1 MPGTPPPLATH
12 ARRIGRLLVAA
23 AAVVTMLVAS
33 NATHAQIERAT
44 HVVIPQARGFALNRQ
59 DQSVNIESVKAKVRI
74 LEQTASTTLDVFLR
88 NPMDRQAEAVVLLP
102 VPRDSVVS
110 SFFFEGESAEPTAEL
125 LRADEA
131 RRIYD
136 SIVNQVRDPALLE
149 FAGYNLIRSS
159 VFPVPAKGTQ
169 RVRLTYEH
177 ILDADENRV
186 DYILPRSE
194 SLEVNVPWEI
204 EVDIQG
210 GAPISMIYSPSH
222 TLSTTRVNGTH
233 MQAKIA
239 AESTLQPGPF
249 IMSYLLEREGVTA
262 SLFAYPD
269 PKVGGGYFLLLAGLP
284 AKVSDRPDA
293 IRREVSVV
301 IDRSGSMAGGK
312 MDQVKAAALQVIEGL
327 EDGEAFNIIDYAT
340 NVKKFAAAPVI
351 KNDETT
357 LKAREYLA
365 RIRTTGGT
373 NIHDALLEALRQDQ
387 ADPNMLP
394 LVLFLTDG
402 LPTVGRT
409 SEVTIREL
417 VESANVHDRRIF
429 SLGVGN
435 DVNVPLLDRIADST
449 RAITEYILPE
459 EDVELKV
466 AGVFKRLYGPVLAD
480 VSLQTTDA
488 NGNTSTTMVSE
499 LIPSTVP
506 DVFEGD
512 QVVLL
517 GQYTSEQPVTFKLSG
532 DFLGQQRTFR
542 FDFDFSDAT
551 TRNAFVPR
559 LWAGRR
565 IAYLVDQI
573 RQAGASMGARPLTV
587 DETLVSMPEYQELVD
602 EILRLST
609 EFGVLSEYTS
619 FLATEGTDLGDWE
632 SLIMSC
638 TTSLDTRAVRTR
650 SGLAAVNQ
658 GVNFNEQKL
667 TAQLDYKN
675 AYWDANMNRVEVADV
690 QQMADCTFFKRGTQW
705 IDARVV
711 NDESGKGLDADRSV
725 EFGSQEHIAMLED
738 LIGQGRQ
745 GILSLTGDI
754 VIRYKNENVLVVNSV
769 TNGN

>member
-1 MPGTPPPLATH
+1 MTDTPSPTSRPSA
-12 ARRIGRLLVAA
+12 IGRFAA
-23 AAVVTMLVAS
+23 LAVAS
-33 NATHAQIERAT
+33 LTIATSATFGQIERAT
-44 HVVIPQARGFALNRQ
+44 HIVIPQTRGFALNRQ
-59 DQSVNIESVKAKVRI
+59 DQSVDIETVKANVRI
-74 LEQTASTTLDVFLR
+74 LEHTAATTLDIFLR
-88 NPMDRQAEAVVLLP
+88 NPMNRQAEAVVLLP
-102 VPRDSVVS
+102 VPRESVVS
-110 SFFFEGESAEPTAEL
+110 AFLFEGQSTEPTAEL
-125 LRADEA
+125 LPADEA
-131 RRIYD
+131 RRVYD

-159 VFPVPAKGTQ
+159 VFPVPANGTQ

-177 ILDADENRV
+177 ILEGNENRI
-186 DYILPRSE
+186 DYVLPRSE
-194 SLEVNVPWEI
+194 SLQVSVPWEI
-204 EVDIQG
+204 EIDIKG
-210 GAPISMIYSPSH
+210 SAPISMIYSPSH
-222 TLSTTRVNGTH
+222 TLTTKRRSGTH
-233 MQAKIA
+233 LTAKIA
-239 AESTLQPGPF
+239 TESMSQPGPF

-262 SLFAYPD
+262 SMFAYPD
-269 PKVGGGYFLLLAGLP
+269 PKVGGGYFLMLAGLP
-284 AKVSDRPDA
+284 AKISDREDA
-293 IRREVSVV
+293 IQREVTVV

-340 NVKKFAAAPVI
+340 NVKKFAPAPVI
-351 KNDETT
+351 KDEATT
-357 LKAREYLA
+357 LRAREYLT

-373 NIHDALLEALRQDQ
+373 NIHDALLEALRQDKT
-387 ADPNMLP
+387 DPDMLP
-394 LVLFLTDG
+394 IVLFLTDG

-417 VESANVHDRRIF
+417 VTTANTHDRRIF

-449 RAITEYILPE
+449 RAVTQYILPE

-466 AGVFKRLYGPVLAD
+466 AQVFKRLYGPVLAN
-480 VSLQTTDA
+480 VSLETVDSSGNASTD
-488 NGNTSTTMVSE
+488 MVAE
-499 LIPSTVP
+499 LMPASVP

-517 GQYTSEQPVTFKLSG
+517 GQYTNEAPITFRLSG
-532 DFLGQQRTFR
+532 DFLGQQRSFR
-542 FDFDFSDAT
+542 FDFDFSEAT
-551 TRNAFVPR
+551 TRNSFVPR

-573 RQAGASMGARPLTV
+573 RQAGASTSVRPLTV
-587 DETLVSMPEYQELVD
+587 DETLVAMPEYQELVD

-632 SLIMSC
+632 GLIGACS
-638 TTSLDTRAVRTR
+638 TTLDTRAVQTR

-667 TAQLDYKN
+667 AAQLDYKN
-675 AYWDANMNRVEVADV
+675 SYWDANMNRVEVADV
-690 QQMADCTFFKRGTQW
+690 QNMADCTFFKRGTQW

-711 NDESGKGLDADRSV
+711 NDQSGKTLDADRTV
-725 EFGSQEHIAMLED
+725 NFGSEEHIAMLED

-754 VIRYKNENVLVVNSV
+754 VIRYKSENVLVVNSI
-769 TNGN
+769 TAGN